1 MQTSNALSDLPI
13 SVKVGKD
20 GIARFTVDMAVLGH
34 TDAAD
39 SSGRIGEKATQNYFG
54 IDTRGD
60 SYYYEGHLYPGGT
73 IPTPT
78 APAKL
83 SVNPNA
89 PLKRN
94 NEIVWDFTKAK
105 PIGTLMG
112 RGWILI
118 NGAKEPYL
126 DKRGTVVETTRTAPH
141 LLSTHTLYLG
151 LFTPDTLTPPSLITS
166 GMENGS
172 DPDKELMM
180 RAVTGGTGPFRFAEG
195 EVRQE
200 RIGRNTTALR
210 TFSEFAQ
217 VFSPNYRFHFA
228 VRL

>member
-1 MQTSNALSDLPI
+1 MKTSNTLSDLPI
-13 SVKVGKD
+13 SVTVGKD

-39 SSGRIGEKATQNYFG
+39 TSGRIGEKGTQNYFG

-78 APAKL
+78 APTRL

-89 PLKRN
+89 PLKLN
-94 NEIVWDFTKAK
+94 NEVVWDFTKAK

-118 NGAKEPYL
+118 NGAKAPYL
-126 DKRGTVVETTRTAPH
+126 DTRGTVVETTRTAPH

-151 LFTPDTLTPPSLITS
+151 LFTPDTLAPPSLITS

-172 DPDKELMM
+172 DPDQELMM
-180 RAVTGGTGPFRFAEG
+180 RAVTGGTGQFRFAEG

-210 TFSEFAQ
+210 TFSSFAE
-217 VFSPNYRFHFA
+217 VLSPNYRFHFA